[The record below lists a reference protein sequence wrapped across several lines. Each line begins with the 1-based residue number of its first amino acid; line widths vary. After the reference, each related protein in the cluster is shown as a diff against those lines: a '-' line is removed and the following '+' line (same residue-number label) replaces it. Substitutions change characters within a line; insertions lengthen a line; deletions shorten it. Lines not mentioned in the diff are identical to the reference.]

1 MQNKIRIRKRLYRN
15 LYSVQSFIAQIIFP
29 FEDDGNLYKN
39 YEEIIA
45 CADQIQLDHLRF
57 CRYIRIVG
65 FGFIGLLFRK
75 KYTYIFDT
83 IFIKLVNDPD
93 VQSQDRQVNHSLRI
107 QDVFQDGH

>member
-29 FEDDGNLYKN
+29 FEDDGNFYKN

-57 CRYIRIVG
+57 CRYIRIVC

-83 IFIKLVNDPD
+83 IFIKLVNDKAD
-93 VQSQDRQVNHSLRI
+93 TVRGDYLISC
-107 QDVFQDGH
+107 DG